1 MTKCRAY
8 LAKFSRS
15 DAGQTDRQTRRPK
28 CKALT
33 LEVCMPNNTVLL
45 SFTLVAGFF
54 VLADG
59 CDNNDDFS
67 FDVDVEMQDVL

>member
-1 MTKCRAY
+1 
-8 LAKFSRS
+8 
-15 DAGQTDRQTRRPK
+15 
-28 CKALT
+28 
-33 LEVCMPNNTVLL
+33 MPNNTVLL